1 MAQEPTVTNI
11 LVQLGK
17 LSEKV
22 ENIDKKMD
30 GHAGEMARAFELFV
44 TKEILKEK
52 LENRDARYVALNKKY
67 NWIVAIDVLA
77 IGTII
82 SILLSLK

>member
-22 ENIDKKMD
+22 ENIDKKID
-30 GHAGEMARAFELFV
+30 GHSTEMTRAFELFV

-52 LENRDARYVALNKKY
+52 LENRDGKYATLNKKY

-82 SILLSLK
+82 SILLSFK